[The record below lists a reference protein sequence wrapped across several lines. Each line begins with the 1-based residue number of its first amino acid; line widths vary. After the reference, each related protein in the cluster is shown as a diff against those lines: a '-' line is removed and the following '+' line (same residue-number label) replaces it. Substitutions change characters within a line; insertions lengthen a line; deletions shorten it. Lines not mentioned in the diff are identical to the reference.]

1 VYLDTILNMSAPE
14 QAQRGGTLA
23 ARAGLIALMLV
34 GSLALWLG
42 DPVLWLWITARL
54 QSTQASMG
62 PYALMLLGI
71 TLTAVVIGK
80 GLARLNRLYAEVTG
94 TAPTVRIIV
103 PWRRSMRDARHGG
116 SSDDDARVPV
126 GLLEVVMVVAVLIAL
141 IALAL
146 WFLVVHPA
154 PPLPGGPGGAK
165 R

>member
-1 VYLDTILNMSAPE
+1 MLNMSTPKQTE
-14 QAQRGGTLA
+14 RGGTLA

-42 DPVLWLWITARL
+42 DPALWLWITGRL

-62 PYALMLLGI
+62 PYALMLVGI
-71 TLTAVVIGK
+71 ILTAVVIAK
-80 GLARLNRLYAEVTG
+80 VLARLNRRYAEVTG
-94 TAPTVRIIV
+94 TAPTVRIVV

-116 SSDDDARVPV
+116 SSDEDNRVPV
-126 GLLEVVMVVAVLIAL
+126 GLLEVIMVIAVLIAL
-141 IALAL
+141 VALAL
-146 WFLVVHPA
+146 WFLLVHPA